1 MEAMHSLTELAEGL
15 EPIHEGKENDDWI
28 DDCVSLEAVQF
39 YNAALAAVRE
49 LDSRKECLL
58 LMAANWADHLT
69 WYNARRADVETVARC
84 VRRMRATFGI
94 RTANRQPWIADSED
108 AAARRLLGESNDQ
121 E

>member
-69 WYNARRADVETVARC
+69 WYNARRADVETVARYITDSRQRGT
-84 VRRMRATFGI
+84 VHKRNRAT
-94 RTANRQPWIADSED
+94 
-108 AAARRLLGESNDQ
+108 AAARRLLGEG
-121 E
+121 